1 MSFIPLSAALK
12 KEQTLIL
19 GVTIL
24 SFISSLLFG
33 GFTHNKLSKMM
44 KLKNRFIRNM
54 NKERVVC
61 YYQPLVDVND
71 NSFIGCE
78 VLARW
83 TDDDDTILTPPDKF
97 LDIVREQNL
106 TKQFTAIIIEKAFD
120 ELEHLLSSGRELKI
134 SFNIFP
140 PRDFNTDNIQDMLNE
155 HMTKFPTATI
165 NIELTEDEI
174 IESPPTISVDITQ
187 LKKTEL
193 SYLYR

>member
-1 MSFIPLSAALK
+1 
-12 KEQTLIL
+12 
-19 GVTIL
+19 
-24 SFISSLLFG
+24 
-33 GFTHNKLSKMM
+33 
-44 KLKNRFIRNM
+44 M

-83 TDDDDTILTPPDKF
+83 TDDDDTILTPDKF

-140 PRDFNTDNIQDMLNE
+140 RDFNTDNIQDMLNE

-174 IESPPTISVDITQ
+174 IESPTISVDITQ

>member
-1 MSFIPLSAALK
+1 
-12 KEQTLIL
+12 
-19 GVTIL
+19 
-24 SFISSLLFG
+24 
-33 GFTHNKLSKMM
+33 
-44 KLKNRFIRNM
+44 M

-187 LKKTEL
+187 LKKLNYLISIDDFGTGYSSL
-193 SYLYR
+193 SYLQKIQADL